1 MAQAEGE
8 VSELKTALADLATFV
23 RSGLQQVQTE
33 TNASIAKVHDQT
45 STNIAKLQETADRVL
60 RSVQAVE
67 EWQPEVNA
75 NLTALQSTVEGL
87 GTRVSNL
94 EASPSRV
101 APTTLVPGGHGVA
114 QQHQGATSR
123 TPSVHERTLA
133 NEGEVSELKTA
144 LADLATFVRSG
155 LQQVQTETNAS
166 IAKVHDQTSTNIA
179 KLQETADRVLR
190 SVQAVEEWQPEV
202 NANLTALQSTVE
214 GLGTRVSN
222 LEASPSRV
230 APTTLVPG
238 GHGVAQQHQGA
249 TSRTPSVHERTLAN
263 EF

>member
-1 MAQAEGE
+1 MAQAEDE

-33 TNASIAKVHDQT
+33 INASIAKVHDQT

-94 EASPSRV
+94 EASPSRM
-101 APTTLVPGGHGVA
+101 APTTLGPGGHGVA

-133 NEGEVSELKTA
+133 NGHGE
-144 LADLATFVRSG
+144 
-155 LQQVQTETNAS
+155 NAS
-166 IAKVHDQTSTNIA
+166 
-179 KLQETADRVLR
+179 
-190 SVQAVEEWQPEV
+190 
-202 NANLTALQSTVE
+202 NA
-214 GLGTRVSN
+214 
-222 LEASPSRV
+222 EANMHQGIN
-230 APTTLVPG
+230 VPG
-238 GHGVAQQHQGA
+238 
-249 TSRTPSVHERTLAN
+249 LFLCMWLKN
-263 EF
+263 L